1 MGSTIIRKGVKLDNL
16 IQVAHNVEI
25 GEHTVMAAQAG
36 IAGSSKVGSHSMI
49 GGQVGIA
56 GHIQLGDRVTIG
68 AQSGI
73 PNHLPDGVT
82 VMGYPAVPAKDF
94 ARTTVYIKQLPKLND
109 EVRSLRKELEELKKL
124 LNKD

>member
-1 MGSTIIRKGVKLDNL
+1 
-16 IQVAHNVEI
+16 
-25 GEHTVMAAQAG
+25 
-36 IAGSSKVGSHSMI
+36 MI

-94 ARTTVYIKQLPKLND
+94 ARTTVYIKHLPKLND